1 MLLGGIKNSTGKF
14 GDPQCYLKSY
24 AICIC
29 CIVALLI
36 HVVKVA
42 ICFIEYASIAGLH

>member
-1 MLLGGIKNSTGKF
+1 MSGIKNSTVGRQTF
-14 GDPQCYLKSY
+14 QCYYNYMY